1 MPLHDALF
9 CETSPSPVKYAMAR
23 LGLCAEDIRLPLL
36 PASPNGPRESRRRP
50 RAS

>member
-1 MPLHDALF
+1 LF

-36 PASPNGPRESRRRP
+36 PASAMAREKVDAALARLDLV
-50 RAS
+50 